1 MEILRISHFDVNV
14 MFVGKGY
21 IKNLN
26 LRYRRRNVVTDIL
39 AFPYFEV
46 SGKNLSPLPTV
57 LWSWRILSLN
67 VEHKWLS
74 NESFPFFICISTPPL
89 PAPSPPPPPDG
100 GNPLASH
107 TFFSKETEFWI
118 SQVKTLKL
126 PAYNRRLGCL
136 NLSSIES
143 GGWIKIGCPI
153 IGHVRYFKIQAWL
166 RGFWVKIANLSSFLC
181 PSIPKRDLDT
191 KKTTP
196 NIEVWPE
203 SLGAMLCTY
212 QRGWPRGHMGE

>member
-1 MEILRISHFDVNV
+1 MLSTNDFQMSHSHF
-14 MFVGKGY
+14 
-21 IKNLN
+21 
-26 LRYRRRNVVTDIL
+26 
-39 AFPYFEV
+39 
-46 SGKNLSPLPTV
+46 LSASQPLP
-57 LWSWRILSLN
+57 SL
-67 VEHKWLS
+67 
-74 NESFPFFICISTPPL
+74 PP
-89 PAPSPPPPPDG
+89 PHPPPDG

-166 RGFWVKIANLSSFLC
+166 WGFWVKIANLSSFLC

-212 QRGWPRGHMGE
+212 QRPSQGVDPGDIWGNSAGFADFCCQFLAWDGDIGPLLHSRGKIDGARPSGFVTLLPSWSGPRGLGI